1 MARSLAM
8 RIREEVGRRT
18 AVIKS
23 NNPHLRGGEQC
34 LLFELI
40 VELVHN
46 VCKTKGDTRKS
57 VVNFRKWA
65 QTCKS
70 DRSPSKVITLSKHHM
85 SSCVYGMIWAHSHF
99 GCQASPFIFES
110 CPWCQSSACL
120 MLGFCFVTAATFRLP
135 QHGQGVM
142 RSQRISPP
150 VLFLTYAH
158 VRAHGTDT
166 QALSGSMEV
175 ISMRDQK
182 M

>member
-1 MARSLAM
+1 M

-70 DRSPSKVITLSKHHM
+70 DRSPSKAITLSKHHM
-85 SSCVYGMIWAHSHF
+85 STQTEPKREMNAHECSYLCSYFARAGH
-99 GCQASPFIFES
+99 
-110 CPWCQSSACL
+110 
-120 MLGFCFVTAATFRLP
+120 THT
-135 QHGQGVM
+135 HTHT
-142 RSQRISPP
+142 PP
-150 VLFLTYAH
+150 KA
-158 VRAHGTDT
+158 R
-166 QALSGSMEV
+166 
-175 ISMRDQK
+175 K
-182 M
+182 KP